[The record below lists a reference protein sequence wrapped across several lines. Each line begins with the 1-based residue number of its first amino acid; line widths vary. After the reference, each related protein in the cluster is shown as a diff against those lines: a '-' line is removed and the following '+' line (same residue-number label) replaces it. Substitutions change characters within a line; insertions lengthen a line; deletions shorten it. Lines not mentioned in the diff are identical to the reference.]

1 MGMKRAQN
9 MSNQEKTAL
18 RILHR
23 NKNVDVIINET
34 DKNVGPACADKDDV
48 INESTRQLYEK
59 RVYNQLTNEEA
70 EQLIQ
75 LIKKRLENVVN
86 KHMIKGFCS
95 KKEQNFLLSNLNRF
109 KVPHFYIIWKFL
121 KNPIV
126 GRPIVAGYNWII
138 SPASIFVGHY
148 LKEFCT
154 KFDSIL
160 MDSLSLVN
168 FLGKGKV

>member
-1 MGMKRAQN
+1 

-23 NKNVDVIINET
+23 NKNSNVIIHDT

-59 RVYNQLTNEEA
+59 RVYNQLTKEEA
-70 EQLIQ
+70 EQLIRV
-75 LIKKRLENVVN
+75 IKKRLENVVN

-95 KKEQNFLLSNLNRF
+95 KKVQQFLLSNLNGF
-109 KVPHFYIIWKFL
+109 KVPHFYIIWKIL

-126 GRPIVAGYNWII
+126 GRPRVAGYNWII
-138 SPASIFVGHY
+138 SPASI
-148 LKEFCT
+148 LL
-154 KFDSIL
+154 DII
-160 MDSLSLVN
+160 
-168 FLGKGKV
+168 